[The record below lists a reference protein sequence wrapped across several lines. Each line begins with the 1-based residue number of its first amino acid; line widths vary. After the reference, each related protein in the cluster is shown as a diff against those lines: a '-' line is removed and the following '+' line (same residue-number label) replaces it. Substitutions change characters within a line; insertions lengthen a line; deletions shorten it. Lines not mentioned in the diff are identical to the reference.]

1 MLPQPSL
8 PGLTRIS
15 SAFPNV
21 EIETLGYCRASLRDE
36 EQILLALPEDERTR
50 PSKSHL
56 RSAILN
62 CLALLMLLVGI
73 ETEAALAQQASV
85 PSSSPGTNH
94 VLELDG
100 NGGHVELPP
109 NIFNDLERATVEAW
123 VRWDE
128 FTNVY
133 KRVFNYGDAQRDFS
147 ITSLETGP
155 TLWFVIG
162 DAQGQLHEILVPNL
176 LRAHQWCHVAAVSG
190 PGGMKV
196 YLNGA
201 LAGATNYTGSFAGL
215 KNGTRCYIG
224 QRVTTNDPPTN
235 FKGGIDEVRVWRVE
249 RTEAQIRQTMF
260 RSLTGKEPGL
270 AALWNFENVENGVV
284 PDAGPDAHHGK
295 LIGSTKVVA
304 EETPGSQAPVTT
316 SKVLELDG
324 TNSFVEIPAG
334 AFTNLAVATVEGW
347 VKWESFRAAS
357 RFFDFLVGAQTFNV
371 QNRFSPNLWLERD
384 GVDVVDNLEVPA
396 ALFTDRWTH
405 VAAVIGPETLKLF
418 VDGALI
424 STNIAQT
431 PSSTQRVSKRNYL
444 GRSNWLT
451 LPGSRDE
458 DFQGQME
465 REGRMATSLLRMG
478 AAPFFGQEMLQSSEE
493 KRAELSFPPIHAT
506 QVISG

>member
-1 MLPQPSL
+1 
-8 PGLTRIS
+8 
-15 SAFPNV
+15 
-21 EIETLGYCRASLRDE
+21 
-36 EQILLALPEDERTR
+36 
-50 PSKSHL
+50 
-56 RSAILN
+56 
-62 CLALLMLLVGI
+62 MLLVGI

-100 NGGHVELPP
+100 NGGYVELPP